1 MVGLRNG
8 SAWFGEVLRWVY
20 GAWEQLVSL
29 LTSHGH
35 GVSATTEV
43 HHSEGM
49 KRGCIVA
56 TLGRVSYMLL
66 LEAIQQHSDLV
77 HAFNHVFLHD
87 GGIVHLLV
95 R

>member
-1 MVGLRNG
+1 
-8 SAWFGEVLRWVY
+8 
-20 GAWEQLVSL
+20 
-29 LTSHGH
+29 
-35 GVSATTEV
+35 
-43 HHSEGM
+43 M